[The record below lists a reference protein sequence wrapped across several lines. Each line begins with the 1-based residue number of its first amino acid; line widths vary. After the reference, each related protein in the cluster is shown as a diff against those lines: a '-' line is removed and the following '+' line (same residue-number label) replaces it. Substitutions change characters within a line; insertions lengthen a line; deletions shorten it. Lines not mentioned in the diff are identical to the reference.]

1 MTESDVFVK
10 GFQLFFSANK
20 KVSVRKWSVIT
31 CSDCVFVL
39 LEWLVVRFCL
49 LLRCMAFGDTVK
61 LLVGQVLF
69 VISSATLYDD

>member
-1 MTESDVFVK
+1 M
-10 GFQLFFSANK
+10 
-20 KVSVRKWSVIT
+20 IT

-61 LLVGQVLF
+61 LLGGQVLF